1 MKMYV
6 RLAIALVASLV
17 VMFGLSFLQTRTWSH
32 LLPNFSNFYISLTM
46 IGAMGLIMLVVM
58 WPMFESRKVNAG
70 LAVTF
75 VAVLACGVVLART
88 ETFVGDEAFLRS
100 MIPHHSRAVLVC
112 QEAQITDPE
121 IVELCD
127 QIVSSQLE
135 EIEQMQDILRRLG

>member
-46 IGAMGLIMLVVM
+46 IGAMGLIMLAVM
-58 WPMFESRKVNAG
+58 WPMFENRKVNAG

-121 IVELCD
+121 ITELCD
-127 QIVSSQLE
+127 QIVSSQLQ
-135 EIEQMQDILRRLG
+135 EIDQMQDILRRLG

>member
-1 MKMYV
+1 MQMYL

-58 WPMFESRKVNAG
+58 WPMFENRKVNAG
-70 LAVTF
+70 LAVGF
-75 VAVLACGVVLART
+75 VAVLASGVVLART

-112 QEAQITDPE
+112 QEATITDSE

-135 EIEQMQDILRRLG
+135 EIARMQDLLRRPG

>member
-70 LAVTF
+70 LVVTF
-75 VAVLACGVVLART
+75 VAVLACGVGLART

-121 IVELCD
+121 IIELCD

-135 EIEQMQDILRRLG
+135 EIDQMQEILRRLG

>member
-75 VAVLACGVVLART
+75 VAVLACGVGLART
-88 ETFVGDEAFLRS
+88 ETFVGDEEFLRS